1 MAEATVV
8 LEPGAAAVV
17 SVLRIP
23 VQIDAANVAYLKDA
37 QWVERPA
44 RAFQHLLA
52 DTLRA
57 RGKGLVVE
65 TDQNTTGTRIGG
77 RLLTMGYDA
86 PTPVGGGALRC
97 DEVARW
103 RADRD
108 AALRKRGIRP
118 RARARSAWPRA
129 QSRGELGGCRSGRLG
144 SAVGLPEAAL
154 APRQCRKTRRCGEGG
169 VAARAAVQR
178 FGVLAPEL
186 GLPVFLKVRGIPKE
200 PRCPR

>member
-1 MAEATVV
+1 MPSLLRAATRLLALVGVSATLAGCVSIGTKKAPGTFFSLTPEVAPAAGSVSSGTMAEATVV

-23 VQIDAANVAYLKDA
+23 VQVDAANVAYLKGA

-86 PTPVGGGALRC
+86 PTRSVVVRFDAMKWLAGGRI
-97 DEVARW
+97 E
-103 RADRD
+103 
-108 AALRKRGIRP
+108 
-118 RARARSAWPRA
+118 
-129 QSRGELGGCRSGRLG
+129 
-144 SAVGLPEAAL
+144 
-154 APRQCRKTRRCGEGG
+154 TRRFESVVSG
-169 VAARAAVQR
+169 
-178 FGVLAPEL
+178 LAPEPAQL
-186 GLPVFLKVRGIPKE
+186 GPALNRAANSVAAEVANWAAP
-200 PRCPR
+200 